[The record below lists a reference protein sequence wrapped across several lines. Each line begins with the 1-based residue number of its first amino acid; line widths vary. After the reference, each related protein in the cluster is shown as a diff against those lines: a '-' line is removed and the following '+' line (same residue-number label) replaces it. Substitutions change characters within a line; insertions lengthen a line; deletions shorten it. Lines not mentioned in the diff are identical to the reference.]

1 MGFLGILCRG
11 KIFLWSVMTCTT
23 SRSRYQSQRRLLN
36 MGLKT
41 EILRDH
47 LQIYQTLTETVL
59 NGFFF

>member
-1 MGFLGILCRG
+1 
-11 KIFLWSVMTCTT
+11 
-23 SRSRYQSQRRLLN
+23 

-59 NGFFF
+59 NVFFFSKSFVNVSN